1 MTILDEFVRL
11 NLLDRS
17 VAAEIEKEV
26 ASGKILDELLI
37 RQGLDPE
44 KVFEVKSEYYNIPTK
59 KLSGEMVPVEITR
72 YIPEKSAKYYHVVY
86 GK

>member
-59 KLSGEMVPVEITR
+59 KLSGEMVPVEI
-72 YIPEKSAKYYHVVY
+72 
-86 GK
+86 